1 MPLERGT
8 RLGGRYEIRTLVGS
22 GGMGEVYR
30 AWDAELER
38 VVALKVLP
46 PQIAGDGDRLS
57 RFLQEARAAS
67 KLGGA
72 HAAHIYEI
80 KESGGAH
87 FIAMEYVE
95 GQSLDKY
102 IAGKPLDIPEIARI
116 SIQIAEALEEA
127 HSKGITH
134 RDIKP
139 ANIIITPR
147 GAVKVLDFGLAK
159 INRPEE
165 GFSEGERTA
174 SHVKTDPGMVMG
186 TVSYMSPEQAL
197 AERDV
202 DHRTDIFSL
211 GVVLYEMATGRV
223 PFAAEST
230 GRTIDNIIHVQPEAM
245 ARFNYDVPVE
255 LDVIVR
261 KCLRKNREERYQN
274 VRDLLNDLRS
284 LKADLDFIERER
296 SVPPDLRRSGMMGA
310 PGPRGHSSDQHA
322 TQHAAAGGAPAS
334 SEQPTVLFTRDQ
346 ASGAGR
352 APAHTVAGAHRST
365 AYGGE
370 PTARARR
377 PGRSALA
384 FAGVTLAVLV
394 VGAGGLLAYRLATR
408 GADSPGGRRPAAPQS
423 MKVTRLTNTG
433 KASSAV
439 ISPDGQFVI
448 HVVADGGRQSLWLRQ
463 TAAASDREIVPA
475 AEVDYLGV
483 TFTRDGAFVYYVTS
497 ERNTQFGILYQI
509 PVLGGEP
516 RLVLRDIDSA
526 VAFSPGG
533 DEIAF
538 VRNFPNRNES
548 ALVVARAD
556 GSQERQ
562 LAVFRQPHFIWG
574 APAWSPD
581 GQRIACAV
589 SAEAGGL
596 QFDLVTVSTAD
607 GSREGVP
614 GARFSDV
621 RRMDWLA
628 DGSALVVSATEQAN
642 SPFQIYQI
650 STADGAQRRVT
661 NDLNRYVGV
670 SLTSD
675 SKSLVTVQVDRRANI
690 WVAPAGADAAARARQ
705 VTSGVA
711 VEGIGG
717 IAWTP
722 DGRVVYSS
730 QASGNWDIWIMDA
743 DGQNQRQLTR
753 DSDQN
758 LFPTVSPDGSTIVFE
773 SYRGGGSHVWLMN
786 TDGTNQRRLT
796 GGSAEFTPQFTADGR
811 FVVYQALGGGKWNL
825 WRVAVEGGEP
835 QPVAENVL
843 TAPAL
848 SPDGKHF
855 AYPYWDEQA
864 QTTRTA
870 VVSFADGRRVKTF
883 DALPLA
889 LKWSPDSRSLC
900 YIDTRG
906 GVSNLWA
913 QALAGGAPRRLT
925 DFRSDE
931 LFAFAFSPDGR
942 QLALARG
949 NVTRDVVLIKDFK

>member
-1 MPLERGT
+1 MPFERGT

-30 AWDAELER
+30 AWDTELER

-46 PQIAGDGDRLS
+46 PAIASDGDRLS

-80 KESGGAH
+80 KESDGAH

-102 IAGKPLDIPEIARI
+102 IAGTPLDIPEIARI

-147 GAVKVLDFGLAK
+147 GQVKVLDFGLAK

-165 GFSEGERTA
+165 NLADSERTA
-174 SHVKTDPGMVMG
+174 AHVKTDPGMVMG

-197 AERDV
+197 AERDI

-211 GVVLYEMATGRV
+211 GVMLYEMATGRV
-223 PFAAEST
+223 PFAAETT

-261 KCLRKNREERYQN
+261 KCLRKNRDERYQN

-284 LKADLDFIERER
+284 LKADLDYIERER
-296 SVPPDLRRSGMMGA
+296 SAPPDLRRSGMLSGA
-310 PGPRGHSSDQHA
+310 TARGQHPPDQYTTA
-322 TQHAAAGGAPAS
+322 GDAAAAS
-334 SEQPTVLFTRDQ
+334 SEQPTVLFTRDH
-346 ASGAGR
+346 ASGAMQAR
-352 APAHTVAGAHRST
+352 AHTVAAAHRTT
-365 AYGGE
+365 AYGDQN
-370 PTARARR
+370 TAETRR
-377 PGRSALA
+377 GGWPALA
-384 FAGVTLAVLV
+384 FLGVTLGVLL
-394 VGAGGLLAYRLATR
+394 VGAGGFAAYKFATR
-408 GADSPGGRRPAAPQS
+408 GTGPAAATAAQQA
-423 MKVTRLTNTG
+423 MKITRLTNTG

-439 ISPDGQFVI
+439 VSPDGQFVV
-448 HVVADGGRQSLWLRQ
+448 HVVADGGRQGLWLRQ

-475 AEVDYLGV
+475 AEVEYFGV
-483 TFTRDGAFVYYVTS
+483 TFARDGDFVYYVTS
-497 ERNTQFGILYQI
+497 ERNTQFGTLYQI

-516 RLVLRDIDSA
+516 RQVLRDIDSA
-526 VAFSPGG
+526 VALSP
-533 DEIAF
+533 DDQQLAF
-538 VRNFPNRNES
+538 IRNFPNRNES

-556 GSQERQ
+556 GTQERQ
-562 LAVFRQPHFIWG
+562 LTVFQQPHFIWG

-581 GQRIACAV
+581 GARIACAV

-596 QFDLVTVSTAD
+596 QFDLVMVSTAD
-607 GSREGVP
+607 GSRQNVP

-621 RRMDWLA
+621 RRMDWLS
-628 DGSALVVSATEQAN
+628 DGSALVVSATDQAN
-642 SPFQIYQI
+642 SPFQIYQV
-650 STADGAQRRVT
+650 SPADGAVRRVT

-675 SKSLVTVQVDRRANI
+675 SRSLVTVQVDRRANI

-705 VTSGVA
+705 ISSGVA

-717 IAWTP
+717 LAWTP

-743 DGQNQRQLTR
+743 DGQNQKQLTR

-758 LFPTVSPDGSTIVFE
+758 LHPSVSPDGSTIVFE

-786 TDGTNQRRLT
+786 VDGTNQRRLT
-796 GGSAEFTPQFTADGR
+796 SGSAEFTPQFTADGR

-848 SPDGKHF
+848 SPDGKYF

-870 VVSFADGRRVKTF
+870 VVSFADGRRFATF

-889 LKWSPDSRSLC
+889 VEWSPDSRSLC

-913 QALAGGAPRRLT
+913 QALSGGAPRRLT

-931 LFAFAFSPDGR
+931 LFAFSFSLDGR

-949 NVTRDVVLIKDFK
+949 NVTRDVVLIKDFR

>member
-1 MPLERGT
+1 MAFERGT

-30 AWDAELER
+30 AWDTELER

-46 PQIAGDGDRLS
+46 PVIAGDRDRLS

-80 KESGGAH
+80 KEADGSH

-116 SIQIAEALEEA
+116 AIQIAEALEEA

-139 ANIIITPR
+139 ANIVITPR
-147 GAVKVLDFGLAK
+147 GTVKVLDFGLAK

-165 GFSEGERTA
+165 GFAEGERTA

-197 AERDV
+197 AERDI

-223 PFAAEST
+223 PFAGETT

-261 KCLRKNREERYQN
+261 KALRKNREERYQN

-284 LKADLDFIERER
+284 LKADLDYIERER
-296 SVPPDLRRSGMMGA
+296 SVPPDLRRSGMMSA
-310 PGPRGHSSDQHA
+310 ISSVRHSSDQHA
-322 TQHAAAGGAPAS
+322 TQHTTASGDHAAAS
-334 SEQPTVLFTRDQ
+334 SEHPTVLFTREQ
-346 ASGAGR
+346 ATHAQ
-352 APAHTVAGAHRST
+352 TVAGAHRTT
-365 AYGGE
+365 AYNE
-370 PTARARR
+370 QHTAETRR
-377 PGRSALA
+377 RSGWSALA
-384 FAGVTLAVLV
+384 FVGMTVAVLCI
-394 VGAGGLLAYRLATR
+394 GAGGFAAYKFATR
-408 GADSPGGRRPAAPQS
+408 GAGSPGEQQAAAQQA
-423 MKVTRLTNTG
+423 MKITRLTNTG

-439 ISPDGQFVI
+439 VSPDGQFVV
-448 HVVADGGRQSLWLRQ
+448 HVVADGGSQGLWLRQ

-475 AEVDYLGV
+475 AEVEYFGV
-483 TFTRDGAFVYYVTS
+483 TFARDGDFVYYVTS
-497 ERNTQFGILYQI
+497 ERNTQFGTLYQI
-509 PVLGGEP
+509 PVLGGAP
-516 RLVLRDIDSA
+516 RQVLRDIDSA
-526 VAFSPGG
+526 AAVSPDGQQL
-533 DEIAF
+533 AF

-556 GSQERQ
+556 GTQERQ
-562 LAVFRQPHFIWG
+562 LTVFQQPHFIWG

-596 QFDLVTVSTAD
+596 QFDLVMVSAAD
-607 GSREGVP
+607 GSRENVP
-614 GARFSDV
+614 GARFADV

-628 DGSALVVSATEQAN
+628 DGSALVISATDQAN
-642 SPFQIYQI
+642 SPFQIYQV
-650 STADGAQRRVT
+650 SVADGAARRVT

-705 VTSGVA
+705 ISSGVA

-717 IAWTP
+717 IGWTP

-743 DGQNQRQLTR
+743 DGQNQKQLTR

-758 LFPTVSPDGSTIVFE
+758 LHPSVSPDGQTIVFE
-773 SYRGGGSHVWLMN
+773 SYRGGGSHVWRMN
-786 TDGTNQRRLT
+786 IDGSDQRRLT
-796 GGSAEFTPQFTADGR
+796 NGSAEFTPQFTADGR

-825 WRVAVEGGEP
+825 WRVSVDGGEP

-843 TAPAL
+843 TAPSL
-848 SPDGKHF
+848 SPDGKYF

-870 VVSFADGRRVKTF
+870 VVSFADGGRFKTF
-883 DALPLA
+883 DALPLT
-889 LKWSPDSRSLC
+889 LEWSPDSRSLC

-906 GVSNLWA
+906 GVSNLWS
-913 QALAGGAPRRLT
+913 QPLAGGEARRLT

-931 LFAFAFSPDGR
+931 LFAFAFSRDGK

-949 NVTRDVVLIKDFK
+949 NVTRDVVLIKDFR

>member
-30 AWDAELER
+30 AWDTELER

-80 KESGGAH
+80 KESDGAH

-102 IAGKPLDIPEIARI
+102 IAGKPLDISEIARLG
-116 SIQIAEALEEA
+116 IQIAEALEEA

-165 GFSEGERTA
+165 GYAEDERTA

-197 AERDV
+197 AERDI

-223 PFAAEST
+223 PFAGETT
-230 GRTIDNIIHVQPEAM
+230 GRTIDNIIHIQPEAM
-245 ARFNYDVPVE
+245 ARFNYEVPVE

-261 KCLRKNREERYQN
+261 KCLRKNRDERYQN

-284 LKADLDFIERER
+284 LKADLEFAERER
-296 SVPPDLRRSGMMGA
+296 SVPPDLRRSGMLSGLA
-310 PGPRGHSSDQHA
+310 PRGHSSDQHV
-322 TQHAAAGGAPAS
+322 TQHTTAGAS

-346 ASGAGR
+346 ASGAR
-352 APAHTVAGAHRST
+352 QEAHTVAAAHRTT

-370 PTARARR
+370 PSTAEARR
-377 PGRSALA
+377 GGWPALA
-384 FAGVTLAVLV
+384 FLGVTLGVLLI
-394 VGAGGLLAYRLATR
+394 GAGGFAAYRFATR
-408 GADSPGGRRPAAPQS
+408 GAGGDSAQQSAATQA
-423 MKVTRLTNTG
+423 MKITRLTNTG

-439 ISPDGQFVI
+439 ISPDGQFVV

-463 TAAASDREIVPA
+463 TSAASDREIVPA

-483 TFTRDGAFVYYVTS
+483 TFTRDGSFVYYVTS
-497 ERNTQFGILYQI
+497 ERNTQFGVLYKVPTI
-509 PVLGGEP
+509 GGREP
-516 RLVLRDIDSA
+516 QELLRDIDSA
-526 VAFSPGG
+526 VAFSPDGAS
-533 DEIAF
+533 IAF

-548 ALVVARAD
+548 ALIAARAD
-556 GSQERQ
+556 GTQERQ
-562 LAVFRQPHFIWG
+562 LTVFQQPHFIWG

-596 QFDLVTVSTAD
+596 QFDLMTVSASD
-607 GSREGVP
+607 GSRESIP

-628 DGSALVVSATEQAN
+628 DGSALVISATDQAN
-642 SPFQIYQI
+642 SPFQVYQVAV
-650 STADGAQRRVT
+650 ADGAQRRVT

-690 WVAPAGADAAARARQ
+690 WVAPVGADAAARARQ
-705 VTSGVA
+705 ITSGVA

-717 IAWTP
+717 LGWTP
-722 DGRVVYSS
+722 DGRIVYSS
-730 QASGNWDIWIMDA
+730 QASGNWDIWVMDA

-758 LFPTVSPDGSTIVFE
+758 LHPSVSPDGGTIVFE
-773 SYRGGGSHVWLMN
+773 SYRGGGSHVWRMN
-786 TDGTNQRRLT
+786 MDGSDQRPLTN
-796 GGSAEFTPQFTADGR
+796 GSAEFTPQFTADGR
-811 FVVYQALGGGKWNL
+811 SVVYQALGGGKWNL
-825 WRVAVEGGEP
+825 WRVPVEGGEP

-843 TAPAL
+843 TEPAL
-848 SPDGKHF
+848 SPDGKYF

-870 VVSFADGRRVKTF
+870 VVSFADGQRVKTF
-883 DALPLA
+883 DALPLS
-889 LKWSPDSRSLC
+889 LEWSPDSRSLC

-906 GVSNLWA
+906 GVSNVWA
-913 QALAGGAPRRLT
+913 QPLAGGQPRRLT

-931 LFAFAFSPDGR
+931 LFAFAFSTDGR

-949 NVTRDVVLIKDFK
+949 HVTRDVVLIKDFR